1 MMFSR
6 RTGNKT
12 IRIFKQKRVF
22 IMSALC
28 AILVISLVTRPA
40 SAAVAFRT
48 SSTIGNSAATTS
60 LSVAMPTGT
69 LVNDVMIAILSVRGG
84 SGVTVTHPLGWTLIN
99 TANTITTPTT
109 MKSSTYYKVAGV
121 SEAGPYVFSFTSG
134 LASLSVSSYSGV
146 DTAAPIDAQAV
157 QAYAASLT
165 LTAPTVTTTVANAML
180 VAMYSTARGAVT
192 LTAGSGMTIRS
203 QVSSTGT
210 AVNSTTTGS
219 QDAAQAVAGI
229 SGTKTMTANGTAAL
243 NVGHLIALRPAPVVS
258 QANYRFFQNTDSTT
272 ASTPYAVAG
281 SPAAISG
288 STPFRLRLNL
298 GVASGS
304 TTVTNAALRTYTLQY
319 ALRGGDNTC
328 DTSFSGE
335 TYADVGPATTV
346 QFYNNATPADGAA
359 YVTSANDPTRASIT
373 AVGQKYEESNPLVVG
388 TTTPANQDMLWDI
401 SLTTSGVSIGQTY
414 CMRVLDSNNSSNLS
428 NGYTVIP
435 EFTIPTP
442 TVRQAN
448 YRWFANADNITPGA
462 PLATQDTIA
471 SVVSQTPLRLR
482 QLLAVNISDIPINY
496 KNYKL
501 QYAQKVSSC
510 DPGVSGET
518 YYDAAGMPTTSAK
531 TPASTDITSDTSG
544 VTVWAGS
551 GTLQFADGL
560 EIRTTTKAL
569 NAASH
574 YAIATNFGFAIP
586 STATI
591 NGIGVNATRR
601 SQMVSFTN
609 VAEKSIKLVKGGIIS
624 GNDKNRNISWDNA
637 SGPWGSSTDMW
648 GLPLTP
654 ADINA
659 TNFGVAFKVILSSDG
674 VNLIYAYADDV
685 TITVYYTDPSGN
697 PMVAYSTNGSV
708 SSGGTIGTK
717 TGDPTDAA
725 RPTVYQSY
733 RSDDPFSNNVS
744 AISNGSDGL
753 WDFSLKTNT
762 SAEGKTLCFRVV
774 DTSNGTLSSYLQ
786 YPQLTVTASGPSL
799 DQQLRG
805 GQSVLNGVK
814 QPSSW

>member
-69 LVNDVMIAILSVRGG
+69 VVNDVMIAILSVRGG
-84 SGVTVTHPLGWTLIN
+84 SGVTVTPPLGWTLIN
-99 TANTITTPTT
+99 SANTTTVTT
-109 MKSSTYYKVAGV
+109 MKSSTYSKVAGV
-121 SEAGPYVFSFTSG
+121 SEAGPYAFSFTSG

-146 DTAAPIDAQAV
+146 DTAAPIDTQAV
-157 QAYAASLT
+157 QANAASLT

-210 AVNSTTTGS
+210 AANSTTTGS

-258 QANYRFFQNTDSTT
+258 QVNYRFFQNTDSTT
-272 ASTPYAVAG
+272 ASTPYTTAG
-281 SPAAISG
+281 TPASIAG
-288 STPFRLRLNL
+288 TTPFRLRLNL
-298 GVASGS
+298 GVASGGTS
-304 TTVTNAALRTYTLQY
+304 VTNTASRSYKLQY

-346 QFYNNATPADGAA
+346 QFYNNATPVDGAA
-359 YVTSANDPTRASIT
+359 YVTSVNDPTRAGIT

-401 SLTTSGVSIGQTY
+401 SLTTSGVSMGQTY

-442 TVRQAN
+442 TVGQAN
-448 YRWFANADNITPGA
+448 YRWFPNLDATTPGTPTVAQDTVVSIPSGTPIRLRLRLAADVGALLASAGSYKMQYAEKVGTCDAGFSGENYVSVMTSGGVISKLGSSASETAGGGNTPWGASLSSLNIRNDSYSGIGSAGADATSYMASLTGYNFNVPASATVTGLEIEIPYTAIVVSPSYNPNISAGPIGGTFNSQPFTNGSGVYYYGGSSSALGVSPLNPAVVNAAGFGFGLQLTATFDPLSFDDSSIRVDSLTGKVYYTLLTAIAYFNNITPASGA
-462 PLATQDTIA
+462 
-471 SVVSQTPLRLR
+471 S
-482 QLLAVNISDIPINY
+482 IS
-496 KNYKL
+496 
-501 QYAQKVSSC
+501 
-510 DPGVSGET
+510 
-518 YYDAAGMPTTSAK
+518 
-531 TPASTDITSDTSG
+531 ST
-544 VTVWAGS
+544 
-551 GTLQFADGL
+551 
-560 EIRTTTKAL
+560 
-569 NAASH
+569 
-574 YAIATNFGFAIP
+574 
-586 STATI
+586 
-591 NGIGVNATRR
+591 
-601 SQMVSFTN
+601 
-609 VAEKSIKLVKGGIIS
+609 
-624 GNDKNRNISWDNA
+624 GND
-637 SGPWGSSTDMW
+637 P
-648 GLPLTP
+648 
-654 ADINA
+654 
-659 TNFGVAFKVILSSDG
+659 
-674 VNLIYAYADDV
+674 
-685 TITVYYTDPSGN
+685 
-697 PMVAYSTNGSV
+697 TNG
-708 SSGGTIGTK
+708 
-717 TGDPTDAA
+717 A
-725 RPTVYQSY
+725 RPTVLQTY
-733 RSDDPFSNNVS
+733 REDDTFTNTSS
-744 AISNGSDGL
+744 IAAGSDGL
-753 WDFSLKTNT
+753 WDFALNT
-762 SAEGKTLCFRVV
+762 TGLAAGKSYCFRAVKADNSLLDAYTQIPEIAV
-774 DTSNGTLSSYLQ
+774 TS
-786 YPQLTVTASGPSL
+786 SGPTL

-805 GQSVLNGVK
+805 GQAVLNGVK